1 MVEQTSLSE
10 RIVEQMADALIFS
23 DRDGIVR
30 LWNDGAEAL
39 FGFSRAEAMGQSL
52 DIIIPE
58 KLREPHWQA
67 YHRALADGHSKYGR
81 EPLFTKTQH
90 KDGTVFYIDM
100 GLAVITDDQG
110 NVTGALA
117 VLRDATA
124 RRNRDRELRDR
135 IAELE
140 SQLGQSGDTSG

>member
-1 MVEQTSLSE
+1 MADQASLHES
-10 RIVEQMADALIFS
+10 IVEQMADALIFS
-23 DRDGIVR
+23 DRDGIIR

-39 FGFSRAEAMGQSL
+39 FGFSRAEAVGQSL

-67 YHRALADGHSKYGR
+67 YHRALADGYSKYGR
-81 EPLFTKTQH
+81 EPLFTRTQH
-90 KDGTVFYIDM
+90 KDGAAFYIDM
-100 GLAVITDDQG
+100 GLAVITDEQKE
-110 NVTGALA
+110 VIGALA

-124 RRNRDRELRDR
+124 RRNREREFKDR

-140 SQLGQSGDTSG
+140 QALQNEKGGAE